1 MAETADIQPLPK
13 SDIPSD
19 NSESQPSEVLSARP
33 LSETEVQQLVG
44 RLTINATQLAL
55 TNTTQFALT
64 VPPPEIIEGYLK
76 FYPDAAKKFFQ
87 WAEDE
92 STHRREMDTRLVN
105 SRVEDSRRGMNYG
118 LAVSFAGLALAGFAT
133 WMHEPW
139 VAGVVGGGTLVALA
153 RAFIVGK
160 NLILRG
166 PKRKTSDK
174 N

>member
-13 SDIPSD
+13 ADTPSD
-19 NSESQPSEVLSARP
+19 NSGSQPSEVLAARP
-33 LSETEVQQLVG
+33 FSETEAHSSKC
-44 RLTINATQLAL
+44 LTINATQL
-55 TNTTQFALT
+55 ALT

-166 PKRKTSDK
+166 PNRKTSDK

>member
-44 RLTINATQLAL
+44 RLTINATQLA
-55 TNTTQFALT
+55 

-166 PKRKTSDK
+166 SNRKTSDK